1 MIRVQTYNT
10 SPRRLQI
17 GGIDAGAP
25 RGGVGNVTGTATDN
39 VWGDILDAGKKLT
52 GIAIQE
58 YVKDETARVNE
69 SLLAMQKELT
79 EERNRYMTENRGQ
92 NAIGA
97 GQHFARFARTTAQKY
112 LQEGKF
118 SGRFAEMFERQA
130 AGAALHYAE
139 QGQNYGNQQRD
150 IWQKSVWESSLSM
163 AMDGASNDWGNDE
176 YANFQRQSL
185 YDQIDARFP
194 GQDNRARKQEV
205 DQSIARA
212 RMSGAIAS
220 QDFDGAEK
228 LLGTLSGRNLS
239 ANNFG
244 NVKNSKGGYNAY
256 ATRQDGLMGVGERVL
271 RYSNAPDRG
280 WHAQTIRQMVDIYA
294 PASDN
299 NNPAEYARFL
309 ADRIGVGPNEKV
321 DFRDPKILAGL
332 IKNMPVMEHG
342 NGVQVSDEEAMAAAQ
357 SLLAGNKPKIVGR
370 APGKGEPALSAAD
383 RVRYREQIRAG
394 RNRFMA
400 EARVDIASRIQDASA
415 AWKQGLDAPNAPTQ
429 AEIRAAYEPVAA
441 ERIWREVQAG
451 MQFGEDMKSLG
462 TMTGE
467 QQMQLLER
475 RKPSPDNAGYADQM
489 QRYALL
495 QQAVRQD
502 NELRQKDPAAYL
514 LTREPEVK
522 QALDAFTAEPTYEN
536 AQVYVKA
543 VRAGQEARGMSFD
556 STSPVLP
563 ASTATAMAQ
572 SILKSPDPVGQLQ
585 TLQSAFGISAWPAVE
600 RQLVRGNKLPGALR
614 VAAGGMGTES
624 GRLLMDTYKNKDF
637 MKQATAM
644 FDVKEADIK
653 RDIRGEMEDF
663 LESVNAQGDLQMG
676 DTLVESATRLA
687 LVYMQQGYSLKD
699 ARVKAAQEVGVDRY
713 TFKGSYRVPM
723 QYDADVIESGA
734 SRVLNEV
741 TSGGQLALPE
751 TRGVTDSYTRERTNA
766 AIMQDGTW
774 VTLPD
779 ESGLG
784 LYVLGSPVLDK
795 DGKHVTR
802 TWEQLTAAN
811 EDKAGIEAFRRWQ
824 MENQ

>member
-39 VWGDILDAGKKLT
+39 VWADILDAGKKLT

-185 YDQIDARFP
+185 YEQIDARFP

-280 WHAQTIRQMVDIYA
+280 WHAQTIREMVDIYA

-309 ADRIGVGPNEKV
+309 ADRIGVAPNEQV

-342 NGVQVSDEEAMAAAQ
+342 NGVRISDEEAMAAAQ
-357 SLLAGNKPKIVGR
+357 SLLAGNKPKIVGQ
-370 APGKGEPALSAAD
+370 APGKGEPALSATDRIAYRRQIDAARTRQEENMVRDQVGGWLDAVKDLPEEEQVAAIYKNLDTIQDPRKRSTMERLAVDQLTFNRKVRESQMALAASTFSD
-383 RVRYREQIRAG
+383 RVQQE
-394 RNRFMA
+394 NLSPL
-400 EARVDIASRIQDASA
+400 EAQKV
-415 AWKQGLDAPNAPTQ
+415 
-429 AEIRAAYEPVAA
+429 
-441 ERIWREVQAG
+441 
-451 MQFGEDMKSLG
+451 
-462 TMTGE
+462 
-467 QQMQLLER
+467 
-475 RKPSPDNAGYADQM
+475 
-489 QRYALL
+489 L
-495 QQAVRQD
+495 QETV
-502 NELRQKDPAAYL
+502 
-514 LTREPEVK
+514 PE
-522 QALDAFTAEPTYEN
+522 
-536 AQVYVKA
+536 
-543 VRAGQEARGMSFD
+543 EARGLAWD
-556 STSPVLP
+556 R
-563 ASTATAMAQ
+563 
-572 SILKSPDPVGQLQ
+572 
-585 TLQSAFGISAWPAVE
+585 AFGKLTENTANRAALDDVLTRIDTGEITNKQQIETAGFNARMTNEQIKKAATYLEKGGNTQGASISKVKAIYKELEGKNELPEGLYDAV
-600 RQLVRGNKLPGALR
+600 LAILPPGKVPTEKELR
-614 VAAGGMGTES
+614 SIVANA
-624 GRLLMDTYKNKDF
+624 LMDGDLT
-637 MKQATAM
+637 
-644 FDVKEADIK
+644 K
-653 RDIRGEMEDF
+653 RDEDGRIVRDGWF
-663 LESVNAQGDLQMG
+663 
-676 DTLVESATRLA
+676 
-687 LVYMQQGYSLKD
+687 
-699 ARVKAAQEVGVDRY
+699 
-713 TFKGSYRVPM
+713 
-723 QYDADVIESGA
+723 SGA
-734 SRVLNEV
+734 SYYEALSEGRASDWRVSVSAQE
-741 TSGGQLALPE
+741 SSEIHDAL
-751 TRGVTDSYTRERTNA
+751 RN
-766 AIMQDGTW
+766 
-774 VTLPD
+774 
-779 ESGLG
+779 LG
-784 LYVLGSPVLDK
+784 LSEKEITFDKIRAYKQHIMLGMPQQQ
-795 DGKHVTR
+795 TR
-802 TWEQLTAAN
+802 QVSAN
-811 EDKAGIEAFRRWQ
+811 TTRAGER
-824 MENQ
+824 